1 MLRIFFRLRGGAT
14 LCEPQEIWNNGGM
27 PFPPFFYARPAAV
40 ADMPKMLLRIY
51 CVPAW
56 QMRDVP
62 KASAF
67 LAFTDET
74 GWLGHG
80 SSKYIKDKADFGVD
94 DAITA
99 MAPIPPLQVISL
111 PIRRLPASRLVVANV
126 YDANK
131 LTSKESFAE
140 AFKNACLEVER
151 NAGKSVTFIDPTGD
165 WNYQEWRVEPTDAAR
180 AVIANVLA
188 NRGRIRMANIIVPEE
203 ASKDAYVALT
213 ERVFDERWRLTSS
226 DPAVRDAIGL

>member
-1 MLRIFFRLRGGAT
+1 
-14 LCEPQEIWNNGGM
+14 M
-27 PFPPFFYARPAAV
+27 PFPPLIHARPAAV

-51 CVPAW
+51 TIPAW

-80 SSKYIKDKADFGVD
+80 SSKYIKDKADFGLD

-99 MAPIPPLQVISL
+99 VAPIPPLEAVSV
-111 PIRRLPASRLVVANV
+111 PVRRLPASRLVIANV

-131 LTSKESFAE
+131 LTSNASFAE
-140 AFKNACLEVER
+140 AFKNACKEVER
-151 NAGKSVTFIDPTGD
+151 HGGKSVTFIDPTRD

-180 AVIANVLA
+180 AVVANVLA
-188 NRGRIRMANIIVPEE
+188 NRGRIKAANIIVPD
-203 ASKDAYVALT
+203 ALSKEPYVSLAD
-213 ERVFDERWRLTSS
+213 RVFDQRWRLTSD
-226 DPAVRDAIGL
+226 DPSVRDAIGL

>member
-1 MLRIFFRLRGGAT
+1 
-14 LCEPQEIWNNGGM
+14 M
-27 PFPPFFYARPAAV
+27 PFPPFLFARAAAV

-51 CVPAW
+51 AIPAW

-80 SSKYIKDKADFGVD
+80 SAKYIKDKADFGLD

-99 MAPIPPLQVISL
+99 MAPIPPLQAISV
-111 PIRRLPASRLVVANV
+111 PVRRLPAARLVVTNV

-131 LTSKESFAE
+131 LTSNASFAE
-140 AFKNACLEVER
+140 AFHNACKEVER
-151 NAGKSVTFIDPTGD
+151 HGGKSVTFIDPTRD

-180 AVIANVLA
+180 AVVTNVLA
-188 NRGRIRMANIIVPEE
+188 NRGRIRGANIIVPET
-203 ASKDAYVALT
+203 SKDAYVSLT
-213 ERVFDERWRLTSS
+213 ERVFDQRWRLTSD
-226 DPAVRDAIGL
+226 DPAVRDALGF

>member
-1 MLRIFFRLRGGAT
+1 
-14 LCEPQEIWNNGGM
+14 M
-27 PFPPFFYARPAAV
+27 PFPPFIHARPAAT
-40 ADMPKMLLRIY
+40 ADMSKMLLRIY
-51 CVPAW
+51 AIPAW

-80 SSKYIKDKADFGVD
+80 SAKYIKDKADFGLD

-99 MAPIPPLQVISL
+99 MAPIPPLEAISV
-111 PIRRLPASRLVVANV
+111 PVRRLPATRLVVVNV

-131 LTSKESFAE
+131 LTSNAAFSE
-140 AFKNACLEVER
+140 AFKSACIEVER
-151 NAGKSVTFIDPTGD
+151 FGGKTITFIDPTRD

-180 AVIANVLA
+180 AVVRNVLA
-188 NRGRIRMANIIVPEE
+188 NRGRIKGANIIVPDD
-203 ASKDAYVALT
+203 SKDAYVSLT
-213 ERVFDERWRLTSS
+213 ERVFDQRWRLTS
-226 DPAVRDAIGL
+226 DDAAVRDALGV

>member
-1 MLRIFFRLRGGAT
+1 
-14 LCEPQEIWNNGGM
+14 M
-27 PFPPFFYARPAAV
+27 PIPPFIFARPAAT

-51 CVPAW
+51 AIPAW

-80 SSKYIKDKADFGVD
+80 SAKYIKDKADFGLD
-94 DAITA
+94 DAIRA
-99 MAPIPPLQVISL
+99 MAPIAPLEAVSV
-111 PIRRLPASRLVVANV
+111 PVRRLPASRLVVANV

-131 LTSKESFAE
+131 LTSNAAFAE
-140 AFKNACLEVER
+140 AFKNACIEVER
-151 NAGKSVTFIDPTGD
+151 HGGKSVTFFDPTRD

-180 AVIANVLA
+180 AIVRNVLA
-188 NRGRIRMANIIVPEE
+188 NRGRIRGANIIVPES
-203 ASKDAYVALT
+203 SKEAYVALT
-213 ERVFDERWRLTSS
+213 ERVFDQRWRLTSD
-226 DPAVRDAIGL
+226 DPSVRDAHVV